1 MKSVTRYW
9 ASAIAAVFIM
19 LLIALAVYQLK
30 WIADMGERQ
39 RARLT
44 QDLAETA
51 EELSQAIRDEFLVLP
66 AVFGM
71 DEANAEE
78 IVTHGAWDDFS
89 RRWRTW
95 KVYAMDTSIVAG
107 FHIVDLGRRDSS
119 LAVSTWDGER
129 FVPDRTPA
137 LAAELEQKVHE
148 RGRHYGRLALP
159 PPEIDDIIL
168 PLDPRR
174 PIVFFIRIDRAAV
187 AQHLIP
193 RLADRFFRAKTE
205 YFFRIID
212 LDTGKTLYATP
223 GIQTAALFA
232 QPDLRFPLSG
242 KERLDLFAEAPPP
255 EDHPV
260 WMLEAVH
267 RSGSLAAVVRAESL
281 KNEALVLGLSLLLA
295 GAFVI
300 LAVGVRRQQD
310 FAERQNEF
318 IASITHELKTPIA
331 VIRAAADNLADG
343 VVRDPERT
351 VKYGGAIKRESGRLA
366 EMIDRLL
373 AYARVGEGSHLN
385 FESVDLRPLA
395 TRIVN
400 GFRAELEDA
409 RFEVDLSLP
418 EDPVMVRGD
427 TVALEFALGNLVS
440 NALKHA
446 REGLYLGIDVRVE
459 RNEKDAPIKGEWAVI
474 SVADRGPGI
483 ARRER
488 KLVFEA
494 FYRGSNAKRT
504 QVPGSGIGLVL
515 VRRVAEAHGGS
526 IRLEDSGEIGST
538 FVVRIPLE
546 VRNA

>member
-1 MKSVTRYW
+1 MKAVSRYW
-9 ASAIAAVFIM
+9 ASIIAAVFII

-39 RARLT
+39 HARLT

-51 EELSQAIRDEFLVLP
+51 EELAQAIRDEFLVLP

-71 DEANAEE
+71 DEANVEE
-78 IVTHGAWDDFS
+78 IVTHGEWDDFS

-107 FHIVDLGRRDSS
+107 FHIVDLGRRGSS
-119 LAVSTWDGER
+119 LAVSTWDGES
-129 FVPDRTPA
+129 FVPDRTPT
-137 LAAELEQKVHE
+137 LAAELERKLRE
-148 RGRHYGRLALP
+148 RGRHFGRVALP
-159 PPEIDDIIL
+159 PPAIDDIIL

-174 PIVFFIRIDRAAV
+174 PIIFVIRIDRAAV
-187 AQHLIP
+187 AQRLIP
-193 RLADRFFRAKTE
+193 RLADRFFRGKTD
-205 YFFRIID
+205 YFFRI
-212 LDTGKTLYATP
+212 LEADTGKTLYTTL
-223 GIQTAALFA
+223 GLQTTAMFA
-232 QPDLRFPLSG
+232 QPDLRFTLSG
-242 KERLDLFAEAPPP
+242 AERLDLFADPTPSG
-255 EDHPV
+255 DHPV
-260 WMLEAVH
+260 WTLEAVH
-267 RSGSLAAVVRAESL
+267 RAGSLAAVVRAESL
-281 KNEALVLGLSLLLA
+281 KNELLVVGLFILLA
-295 GAFVI
+295 GAFII

-366 EMIDRLL
+366 DMIDRLL
-373 AYARVGEGSHLN
+373 SYARVGEGSQSK

-395 TRIVN
+395 TRVVN

-409 RFEVDLSLP
+409 RFEVDLSLH
-418 EDPVMVRGD
+418 ENPVMVRGD

-459 RNEKDAPIKGEWAVI
+459 RNEKDTPIKGEWAVI

-483 ARRER
+483 ARREK

-494 FYRGSNAKRT
+494 FYRGNIAKQT